1 MTPEEIQHL
10 QMKYA
15 LNESIR
21 KKNIETQEHKDR
33 LRSKHQLVKYLY
45 VVHNISWIDVKHFIE
60 NNYEKIGN
68 HYKFVG

>member
-1 MTPEEIQHL
+1 ML
-10 QMKYA
+10 
-15 LNESIR
+15 
-21 KKNIETQEHKDR
+21 QEHKDR

-45 VVHNISWIDVKHFIE
+45 VVHNISWIDIKHFIE